1 MRTHRLLIL
10 LAVIGL
16 GIALWILGQRQLQ
29 ARRSVLNGQAAEVLR
44 LHDLA
49 SAEQIDVDRLRGEL
63 DAERQLALDA
73 KARGAALAAR
83 PTERGPDAQ
92 WNEPPSNLPD
102 WNPTSPYVWIQ
113 KSLLPEIPVQP
124 FEGTGLLLP
133 GLGPILALD
142 PQRERV
148 LNETL
153 SRLVADARA
162 LEAASA
168 LLSSEHLSGIA
179 DQPGEKLTLQVP
191 GQSDAAR
198 HLRSQVESALRT
210 ELGDA
215 RSELVLHWGKSW
227 LDEQFERSAAS
238 TYSVV
243 RHPDA
248 TYGIRIDTGSSSSM
262 SVGGSDAFINYIP
275 HHLRPWFEPL
285 QNPPA
290 TSQSPQP

>member
-10 LAVIGL
+10 LTVIGL
-16 GIALWILGQRQLQ
+16 GIALWIIGQRQLQ
-29 ARRSVLNGQAAEVLR
+29 ARRSMLHGQAAEVTR
-44 LHDLA
+44 RHDLA
-49 SAEQIDVDRLRGEL
+49 SAERIAVDRLRREL

-83 PTERGPDAQ
+83 SFEPGPDAQ
-92 WNEPPSNLPD
+92 WNAPPSNLPD

-124 FEGTGLLLP
+124 FDDTGTLLP

-142 PQRERV
+142 PQRVRV
-148 LNETL
+148 LNETV
-153 SRLVADARA
+153 SRLAADARA
-162 LEAASA
+162 LEASGA

-191 GQSDAAR
+191 GQSAAAR
-198 HLRSQVESALRT
+198 QLRSQVESALRT
-210 ELGDA
+210 ELGEA
-215 RSELVLHWGKSW
+215 RSELILDWGKSW
-227 LDEQFERSAAS
+227 LDEQFERSVAR

-248 TYGIRIDTGSSSSM
+248 TYGIHIETGSSGM
-262 SVGGSDAFINYIP
+262 SVGGSDAFIEYIP

-285 QNPPA
+285 QNPPS
-290 TSQSPQP
+290 TSQPPNP

>member
-10 LAVIGL
+10 LTVIGL
-16 GIALWILGQRQLQ
+16 GIALWIIGQRQLQ
-29 ARRSVLNGQAAEVLR
+29 ARRSALNGQAAEVTRLR
-44 LHDLA
+44 DLA
-49 SAEQIDVDRLRGEL
+49 SAEQVEVDRLRREL
-63 DAERQLALDA
+63 DSERQLALEA
-73 KARGAALAAR
+73 TARGAALAAR
-83 PTERGPDAQ
+83 PSEPGPDAQ
-92 WNEPPSNLPD
+92 WNAPPSTLPD

-124 FEGTGLLLP
+124 FEDTGLLQS

-142 PQRERV
+142 PQRERA

-191 GQSDAAR
+191 GQSAAAR
-198 HLRSQVESALRT
+198 QLRSQVESALRT
-210 ELGDA
+210 ELGES
-215 RSELVLHWGKSW
+215 RSELVLHWGKAW
-227 LDEQFERSAAS
+227 LEEQFERSAAS

-248 TYGIRIDTGSSSSM
+248 TYGIRIETGSSGM

-275 HHLRPWFEPL
+275 HHLRPWFESL
-285 QNPPA
+285 QNPSA
-290 TSQSPQP
+290 TSQP